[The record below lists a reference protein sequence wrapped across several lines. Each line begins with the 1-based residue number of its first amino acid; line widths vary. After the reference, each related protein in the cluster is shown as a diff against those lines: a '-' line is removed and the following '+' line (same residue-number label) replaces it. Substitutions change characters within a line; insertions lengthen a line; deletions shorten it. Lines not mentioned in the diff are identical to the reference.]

1 MASFTDF
8 IQSIRTDGNDGKAFE
23 VFSKW
28 FLKNDPEWSMQVD
41 EVWLWDEWPDK
52 WGPDC
57 GIDLVFRHKN
67 GETWAVQSKCYDTS
81 YPVTKKDMDT
91 FLSESNRALI
101 HKRLL
106 LTSTDLMSANA
117 IRTCDHQEK
126 DVVRFMLRNFE
137 EAAVDYPAHIS
148 ELNKVKPKKKPK
160 PRDHQREAIDA
171 TAKGLKTHDRGQ
183 LIMACGTGKTF
194 TTLWVKEQLKANT
207 TLVLLP
213 SLNLLGQTMR
223 EWTAAFNQPF
233 VSAA

>member
-1 MASFTDF
+1 LASFTNF

-28 FLKNDPEWSMQVD
+28 FLKNDPEWSTQVD

-67 GETWAVQSKCYDTS
+67 GETWAVQSKCYDS
-81 YPVTKKDMDT
+81 NYPVTKKDMDT

-117 IRTCDHQEK
+117 
-126 DVVRFMLRNFE
+126 L
-137 EAAVDYPAHIS
+137 
-148 ELNKVKPKKKPK
+148 
-160 PRDHQREAIDA
+160 
-171 TAKGLKTHDRGQ
+171 
-183 LIMACGTGKTF
+183 
-194 TTLWVKEQLKANT
+194 
-207 TLVLLP
+207 
-213 SLNLLGQTMR
+213 
-223 EWTAAFNQPF
+223 
-233 VSAA
+233 